1 VIILD
6 ALALAFLMIVLAV
19 IIGWLLLQLADE
31 LDWEDQE
38 IQAQRR
44 VEAAEREIGQIAEDT
59 QAAIYR
65 LAQLRALAERDQE
78 ES

>member
-1 VIILD
+1 VIALD
-6 ALALAFLMIVLAV
+6 ALAFAILVVLLAV
-19 IIGWLLLQLADE
+19 IVGWLLLQLADE

-44 VEAAEREIGQIAEDT
+44 VEAAEREIGQIADDT
-59 QAAIYR
+59 QMAIYR
-65 LAQLRALAERDQE
+65 LAQLRALVEGEQE